1 MNLCWC
7 HEVDKRPTFD
17 QLAALIDEAKP
28 EQVQAVASSSSPMI
42 TLLSAYNPLDLIVGD
57 VITVL
62 DKQSDELW
70 YGVHNINGKV
80 GYFSPANTVAYLGTL
95 PSSHHSKWQNEEFHH
110 GDSGGSNFLR
120 NSLKRGS
127 KGKKKLSRDMISGP
141 RGEVQ
146 HTGHIG
152 LDGAFFG
159 DVGFIG
165 SAKAVAKSAKSAS
178 LSRADSDASE
188 RAPLI
193 SAGTARHSSSTAS
206 SAAAP
211 GATSYEPPLTTVAS
225 GPLTAPA
232 ASSAKP
238 RHGSGGANKNPRMGK
253 TIGYLRKASGG
264 EPVQQAGV
272 SAGATSNKAPHEY
285 HSISDDEFGLGS
297 LDLGPSLMDEVFSEL
312 DSSKDSAEIRDG
324 GRDDPPENHERE
336 KEAKKTV
343 IPDHHRRD
351 FKELVSSTLTLGKM
365 KKQKQQAT
373 VKPIKAS
380 DERTLENAIAMA
392 NAIASKSMH
401 DLDKRHL
408 DDFYPEQPCQTP
420 NSPAKKFSFWFPK
433 EPQGGERRHF
443 SDEANANADI
453 ESLLTPGAKD
463 AYKVLIEGGG
473 IHKMAAG
480 EEVDASS
487 RSPR

>member
-1 MNLCWC
+1 MQIKLT
-7 HEVDKRPTFD
+7 P
-17 QLAALIDEAKP
+17 
-28 EQVQAVASSSSPMI
+28 SSS
-42 TLLSAYNPLDLIVGD
+42 
-57 VITVL
+57 
-62 DKQSDELW
+62 QSDELW
-70 YGVHNINGKV
+70 YGAHNVNGKV

-95 PSSHHSKWQNEEFHH
+95 PSSSSHHSKWQNEEFHH
-110 GDSGGSNFLR
+110 GGSGGSTFQR
-120 NSLKRGS
+120 SSLKRGS
-127 KGKKKLSRDMISGP
+127 KGRKKLSRDMISGP
-141 RGEVQ
+141 RGELQ

-165 SAKAVAKSAKSAS
+165 SAKAVAAASSEKFKSAS

-193 SAGTARHSSSTAS
+193 SSAGTARNSSSTAPS
-206 SAAAP
+206 SEAA
-211 GATSYEPPLTTVAS
+211 SLTTVAP

-264 EPVQQAGV
+264 EPVQQAGG

-312 DSSKDSAEIRDG
+312 DSSKDSAEVKEEDQPPG
-324 GRDDPPENHERE
+324 GNPERE
-336 KEAKKTV
+336 RESKKTV
-343 IPDHHRRD
+343 IPPEHHRRD

-420 NSPAKKFSFWFPK
+420 NSPAKKFSFWFPNEK
-433 EPQGGERRHF
+433 ESKERRHF

-473 IHKMAAG
+473 IHKMAAT

>member
-1 MNLCWC
+1 
-7 HEVDKRPTFD
+7 
-17 QLAALIDEAKP
+17 
-28 EQVQAVASSSSPMI
+28 
-42 TLLSAYNPLDLIVGD
+42 
-57 VITVL
+57 
-62 DKQSDELW
+62 
-70 YGVHNINGKV
+70 
-80 GYFSPANTVAYLGTL
+80 
-95 PSSHHSKWQNEEFHH
+95 
-110 GDSGGSNFLR
+110 
-120 NSLKRGS
+120 
-127 KGKKKLSRDMISGP
+127 MISGP
-141 RGEVQ
+141 RGELQ

-165 SAKAVAKSAKSAS
+165 SAKAVAAASSERFKSAS
-178 LSRADSDASE
+178 LLRADSDASE
-188 RAPLI
+188 RAPLL
-193 SAGTARHSSSTAS
+193 STGGGAARDSTS
-206 SAAAP
+206 GAAP
-211 GATSYEPPLTTVAS
+211 EAASLTTY

-253 TIGYLRKASGG
+253 TIGYLRKAGGGGG
-264 EPVQQAGV
+264 EQSQQQQPA
-272 SAGATSNKAPHEY
+272 ATSSRTPHEY

-312 DSSKDSAEIRDG
+312 DSSKDSGEVRDEQA
-324 GRDDPPENHERE
+324 DNTERE
-336 KEAKKTV
+336 KESKKTTV
-343 IPDHHRRD
+343 IATGEHRRD

-380 DERTLENAIAMA
+380 DERTLESAIAMA

-433 EPQGGERRHF
+433 ESQGGGGERRHF
-443 SDEANANADI
+443 SDEANAHADI

-473 IHKMAAG
+473 IHKTACVAA

-487 RSPR
+487 RSPRLEPALLALRSCWLLKVLIESLDGFFDRLISSM

>member
-1 MNLCWC
+1 M
-7 HEVDKRPTFD
+7 
-17 QLAALIDEAKP
+17 
-28 EQVQAVASSSSPMI
+28 
-42 TLLSAYNPLDLIVGD
+42 
-57 VITVL
+57 
-62 DKQSDELW
+62 
-70 YGVHNINGKV
+70 
-80 GYFSPANTVAYLGTL
+80 GTL
-95 PSSHHSKWQNEEFHH
+95 PTSTHHSKWQDDEFHH
-110 GDSGGSNFLR
+110 GGSGGSNFQR

-127 KGKKKLSRDMISGP
+127 KSRKKLSRDMISGP
-141 RGEVQ
+141 RGELQ

-165 SAKAVAKSAKSAS
+165 SAKAVAAASSEKFKSAS

-193 SAGTARHSSSTAS
+193 SSGGGTGRNSSSTAHE
-206 SAAAP
+206 
-211 GATSYEPPLTTVAS
+211 ATSSTAAAS

-253 TIGYLRKASGG
+253 TIGYLRKAGGGG
-264 EPVQQAGV
+264 EQSQQAGG
-272 SAGATSNKAPHEY
+272 SYAAAATSGRAAHEY

-324 GRDDPPENHERE
+324 KDEQPENSERE
-336 KEAKKTV
+336 KESKKTV
-343 IPDHHRRD
+343 IPDHRRD

-433 EPQGGERRHF
+433 ESQGGERRHF

-473 IHKMAAG
+473 IHKMSAV

-487 RSPR
+487 KSPR